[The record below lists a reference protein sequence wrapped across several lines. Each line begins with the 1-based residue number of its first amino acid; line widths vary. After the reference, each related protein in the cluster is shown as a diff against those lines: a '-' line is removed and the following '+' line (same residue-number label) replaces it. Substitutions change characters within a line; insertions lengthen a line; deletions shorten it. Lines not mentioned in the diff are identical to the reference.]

1 MPPARQLDWT
11 RDGADWPNREAS
23 RFLRAG
29 GLRWHVQRMGAGPT
43 VLLIHG
49 SGGASHSWRDVAPL
63 LAQDFDVI
71 VPDLPGHGFSSRGRR
86 SALTLPAVAAALG
99 ELLRA
104 LEAAPALLVGHSA
117 GAAIAAEMAL
127 EGHAR
132 PCAIVAFNG
141 AILPFPGLAG
151 QIFPSLA
158 KLLALNPLVPRAL
171 AWGADRRAVDALMEQ
186 GGREIDATGRALY
199 RRLLA
204 SPGHVEAALQ
214 MLAVWDLPPLVRRL
228 PRLGCRLE
236 LVYGEEDRAVPPS
249 VAAEVAARAP
259 HARLSPLPG
268 LGHLAH
274 EQRPDLA
281 AEAVRR
287 IAAETVN
294 PGAQSGCV
302 DSPDQPIVN
311 SC

>member
-1 MPPARQLDWT
+1 MPAARQLDWM

-23 RFLRAG
+23 RFLRAA

-63 LAQDFDVI
+63 LARDFDVI

-86 SALTLPAVAAALG
+86 SVLTLPGVAAALG
-99 ELLRA
+99 ALLRA
-104 LEAAPALLVGHSA
+104 LEASPTLIVGHSA
-117 GAAIAAEMAL
+117 GAAIGAEMAL
-127 EGHAR
+127 EGHAA
-132 PCAIVAFNG
+132 PAAIVSFNG
-141 AILPFPGLAG
+141 AFLPFPGLAG

-171 AWGADRRAVDALMEQ
+171 AWGADRRAVDPLMEQ
-186 GGREIDATGRALY
+186 GGREIDPFGRALY

-204 SPGHVEAALQ
+204 SPAHVEAALA

-228 PRLGCRLE
+228 PQLRCRLE
-236 LVYGEEDRAVPPS
+236 LVFGEADRAVPPS
-249 VAAEVAARAP
+249 VATDVAARVPRA
-259 HARLSPLPG
+259 HLVGLSG

-281 AEAVRR
+281 VETIRR
-287 IAAETVN
+287 VAAECRKAAAKT
-294 PGAQSGCV
+294 GCA
-302 DSPDQPIVN
+302 DSRDRPIVN

>member
-1 MPPARQLDWT
+1 MMPPARQLDWN

-29 GLRWHVQRMGAGPT
+29 GLRWHVQRMGSGPT

-49 SGGASHSWRDVAPL
+49 SGGAGHSWRDVLPL
-63 LAQDFDVI
+63 LAEDHDVI
-71 VPDLPGHGFSSRGRR
+71 VPDLPGHGFSGRVRR
-86 SALTLPAVAAALG
+86 SALALPAVAASLG

-104 LEAAPALLVGHSA
+104 LDAAPVVIAGHSA
-117 GAAIAAEMAL
+117 GAAIAAQMAL
-127 EGHAR
+127 DDHAA
-132 PCAIVAFNG
+132 PQAIVSFNG
-141 AILPFPGLAG
+141 AFLPFPGLAG
-151 QIFPSLA
+151 QVFPSLA
-158 KLLALNPLVPRAL
+158 RMLALNPLVPRVL

-186 GGREIDATGRALY
+186 GGREIDARGRALY

-204 SPGHVEAALQ
+204 SSGHVEAALA

-228 PRLGCRLE
+228 PQLSTPLA
-236 LVYGEEDRAVPPS
+236 LVYGEDDRAVPPS
-249 VAAEVAARAP
+249 VAVDVAARVP
-259 HARLSPLPG
+259 HARLTGWPG

-281 AEAVRR
+281 AEAVRKTVAE
-287 IAAETVN
+287 AA
-294 PGAQSGCV
+294 AKSGCA
-302 DSPDQPIVN
+302 DSSGQPIVN